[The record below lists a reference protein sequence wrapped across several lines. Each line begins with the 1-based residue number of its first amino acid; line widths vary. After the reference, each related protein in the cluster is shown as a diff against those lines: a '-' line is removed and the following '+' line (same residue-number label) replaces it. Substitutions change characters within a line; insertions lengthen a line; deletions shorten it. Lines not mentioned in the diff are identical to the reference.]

1 MPVSSSDHNLVSS
14 CIRNELSF
22 SLLVSKELHYISV
35 DCSNLQL
42 KFRTFT
48 SKGTHYYEGKLNM
61 SFCTIAEI
69 IQEIAKP
76 LAIKIMVWNKL
87 DSGP

>member
-1 MPVSSSDHNLVSS
+1 MCCIVFMLIVVIYNSHNV
-14 CIRNELSF
+14 
-22 SLLVSKELHYISV
+22 
-35 DCSNLQL
+35 